1 MVAVAWEVIL
11 LDGSISTGRC
21 DLPTMQ
27 WCRVQ
32 R

>member
-11 LDGSISTGRC
+11 LDGSISTGRGE
-21 DLPTMQ
+21 LPTMQ
-27 WCRVQ
+27 WFRVQ